1 MSSAPPGDDGS
12 GAGRGA
18 AGRAVHVVVVESPA
32 KAKTIGRYLGDGYRV
47 LASYG
52 HAIDLPARDG
62 SVRPGSDFEM
72 VYETAP
78 RARRA
83 LGAIRAA
90 LAGAE
95 SLVLATDPDREGE
108 AISWQVLAWLRER
121 GAIGDA
127 AVRRVVFHEITP
139 EAVRE
144 AMARPR
150 ELDMDL
156 VHAQQARRAL
166 DYLVGFHL
174 SPVLWRKIPGSRSAG
189 RVQSVAL
196 RLVCE
201 REAEI
206 ESFVPHEYWT
216 VDADLAT
223 RSGAPFA
230 ARLERLDGAEPGS
243 FGIETHTIA
252 ERARERVRS
261 AALHVEAVE
270 RDEARRVPPPPFTTA
285 SLQQD
290 ASRQLGFPVR
300 RTMEVAQALY
310 EGVELAGD
318 AAGLITYM
326 RTDSAALSRGAA
338 EQAMRIVERRYGEAY
353 LPAAPPAP
361 RAPAPAAREAHEAIR
376 PTDFSREPEWVADR
390 LGPDEGQLYALIWRR
405 AVASRMAPARIGRV
419 RVDIGSAQADLVL
432 RASAAEPVFDGFLR
446 LYREGRDDDP
456 GHEAAGRRLP
466 AMTAGETVTAGEV
479 RTTRRFTRPPPRYTE
494 AGLVHRL
501 EELGIGRPS
510 TYASIVGVLR
520 EREYVA
526 LNERRF
532 VPLERGRVVTAFLES
547 YFARWLAYGFT
558 AGLERDLDRIAA
570 GALAWKGFLRAFW
583 GEFDRALA
591 HAGTLRRDDVREA
604 LDAALEGLAFG
615 RGAPAGERPCP
626 RCRDGQLEI
635 RLGRRGA
642 FVGCSN
648 FPRCRFSR
656 PLAPGLGG
664 AGQERPLGDDPD
676 TGLPVA
682 LRRSR
687 YGPYVE
693 RGEPGG
699 EHPTARVSVPQGLA
713 EHEVTLAVARALL
726 ALPREVGVHPSSGQ
740 TILAGMGRYGPWL
753 KHGQTYVSIPPDDD
767 VLTVG
772 LNRAVVL
779 LEGKLGRKGD

>member
-1 MSSAPPGDDGS
+1 M
-12 GAGRGA
+12 
-18 AGRAVHVVVVESPA
+18 HVVVVESPA
-32 KAKTIGRYLGDGYRV
+32 KAKTIGRWLGDDYQV

-52 HAIDLPARDG
+52 HVIDLPAREG
-62 SVRPGSDFEM
+62 SVRPEREFEI
-72 VYETAP
+72 VYETGP

-108 AISWQVLAWLRER
+108 AISWQVLKWLRDR
-121 GAIGDA
+121 GALGEA
-127 AVRRVVFHEITP
+127 VVRRVVFHEITP

-174 SPVLWRKIPGSRSAG
+174 SPVLWRKLPGSRSAG

-206 ESFVPHEYWT
+206 ESFIPREYWT
-216 VDADLAT
+216 VDVDLAT
-223 RSGAPFA
+223 HAGGRFI
-230 ARLERLDGAEPGS
+230 ARLGRLDGTELGR
-243 FGIETHTIA
+243 FGIETQTMA

-270 RDEARRVPPPPFTTA
+270 RDEARRAPPPPFTTA

-290 ASRQLGFPVR
+290 ASRQLGFSVR

-310 EGVELAGD
+310 EGVELASE
-318 AAGLITYM
+318 ATGLITYM
-326 RTDSAALSRGAA
+326 RTDSTVLSESAAG
-338 EQAMRIVERRYGEAY
+338 QARHIVERRYGEAY
-353 LPAAPPAP
+353 LPAVTAALRSPG
-361 RAPAPAAREAHEAIR
+361 RGAREAHEAIR
-376 PTDFSREPEWVADR
+376 PTDLSRDADWVADR
-390 LGPDEGQLYALIWRR
+390 LGPDEGRLYALIWRR
-405 AVASRMAPARIGRV
+405 AVASRMAPARIDRV
-419 RVDIGSAQADLVL
+419 RVDIGSAQADLIL
-432 RASAAEPVFDGFLR
+432 HASTSEPIFDGFLR
-446 LYREGRDDDP
+446 LYCEGRDDDDP
-456 GHEAAGRRLP
+456 RDEGARLRLP
-466 AMTAGETVTAGEV
+466 EMTPGEALSAGEV
-479 RTTRRFTRPPPRYTE
+479 RAAQRFTRPPPRYTE
-494 AGLVHRL
+494 AGLVQRL
-501 EELGIGRPS
+501 DELRIGRPS
-510 TYASIVGVLR
+510 TYAAIVGVLR

-532 VPLERGRVVTAFLES
+532 VPLERGRVVTAFLEAFFS
-547 YFARWLAYGFT
+547 RWVAYGFT

-570 GALAWKGFLRAFW
+570 GALEWKGLLRGFW
-583 GEFDRALA
+583 REFDQALA
-591 HAGTLRRDDVREA
+591 NAGALGRGDVRA
-604 LDAALEGLAFG
+604 AMQTALEGFMFG
-615 RGAPAGERPCP
+615 RSAPVGERPCP
-626 RCRDGQLEI
+626 RCEVGQLEL

-642 FVGCSN
+642 FVGCTN
-648 FPRCRFSR
+648 FPHCRFTR
-656 PLAPGLGG
+656 PLATGLGG
-664 AGQERPLGDDPD
+664 AGQARPLGNDPD
-676 TGLPVA
+676 TGLPIT
-682 LRRSR
+682 LQRSR

-699 EHPTARVSVPQGLA
+699 PHPTARVSVPQGLA

-726 ALPREVGVHPSSGQ
+726 ALPREVGVHPGTGQ

-753 KHGQTYVSIPPDDD
+753 RHARAYVSIPADDD
-767 VLTVG
+767 VLTIG
-772 LNRAVVL
+772 LNRAITL
-779 LEGKLGRKGD
+779 LDAKRGRKGG

>member
-1 MSSAPPGDDGS
+1 MTRPRSEMSSAPPGDDGS

-206 ESFVPHEYWT
+206 ESFVPREYWT

-230 ARLERLDGAEPGS
+230 ARLERLDGAEPGGL
-243 FGIETHTIA
+243 GIETHTIA

-290 ASRQLGFPVR
+290 ASRRLGFPVR
-300 RTMEVAQALY
+300 RTMELAQALY

-326 RTDSAALSRGAA
+326 RTDSTALSRGAA
-338 EQAMRIVERRYGEAY
+338 EQAMRIVERRYGEPY

-390 LGPDEGQLYALIWRR
+390 LGTRRR
-405 AVASRMAPARIGRV
+405 AALRAHLATGGRQPDGPGAHPAGARRHRLGTGRPGPARERRGAGIRRLSPALPRGPRRRPRARGGRAAPARDDR
-419 RVDIGSAQADLVL
+419 
-432 RASAAEPVFDGFLR
+432 
-446 LYREGRDDDP
+446 GRD
-456 GHEAAGRRLP
+456 G
-466 AMTAGETVTAGEV
+466 
-479 RTTRRFTRPPPRYTE
+479 
-494 AGLVHRL
+494 
-501 EELGIGRPS
+501 
-510 TYASIVGVLR
+510 
-520 EREYVA
+520 
-526 LNERRF
+526 N
-532 VPLERGRVVTAFLES
+532 
-547 YFARWLAYGFT
+547 
-558 AGLERDLDRIAA
+558 
-570 GALAWKGFLRAFW
+570 
-583 GEFDRALA
+583 
-591 HAGTLRRDDVREA
+591 
-604 LDAALEGLAFG
+604 
-615 RGAPAGERPCP
+615 
-626 RCRDGQLEI
+626 
-635 RLGRRGA
+635 GRRGA
-642 FVGCSN
+642 RHPAIHPSSAALHRGRARAQARGARDRTPLHLRVHRGGAARARIRRAQRTPLRAARARAGGHRV
-648 FPRCRFSR
+648 PRIVLR
-656 PLAPGLGG
+656 PLAGLRLHRRPRTGTSTASRPARSHGRGFCARSGASSTGRSRTPARCAATTSARRSTPRSKGWRSAAARPPARGPAPDAGTDSSRSGSGG
-664 AGQERPLGDDPD
+664 AAPSSDARTSLAAASPARSPPASEAPGRTGPSATTRTPGCRSRCGVAATGPTSRGASPAATTRPRASPYRRD
-676 TGLPVA
+676 LPSTKSPWPSRA
-682 LRRSR
+682 PCLRSPARSASTPRRGRRSWP
-687 YGPYVE
+687 GWGATVP
-693 RGEPGG
+693 GSNTNEPMSRSR
-699 EHPTARVSVPQGLA
+699 PT
-713 EHEVTLAVARALL
+713 T
-726 ALPREVGVHPSSGQ
+726 
-740 TILAGMGRYGPWL
+740 MC
-753 KHGQTYVSIPPDDD
+753 
-767 VLTVG
+767 
-772 LNRAVVL
+772 
-779 LEGKLGRKGD
+779 